1 MNKILSN
8 IMKGLLVAL
17 VLVVVT
23 GVISINMKMSSGTS
37 LVLVS
42 SSLVN
47 SINTN
52 DFTEKKDEVN
62 NKIENK
68 EEKTQENIENLED
81 KVEEVT
87 ENKEESKEE
96 TKPIQE
102 DPVKEVVE
110 TPVIK
115 EETPQVAKT
124 PEPEPTP
131 SVANPNGNYNP
142 NNDVTSNSGVTA
154 TYTGLVTAYG
164 PDCYGCYGSMTA
176 MGDYVGEGNIYY
188 NHPTY
193 GTIRIVAGDKTILN
207 KVVRITGL
215 NISSEPVIAIVR
227 DTGGDIGF
235 NKPKGIILDLLYTSE
250 RSPEVLNFG
259 MQQATVEVLN

>member
-1 MNKILSN
+1 MY
-8 IMKGLLVAL
+8 
-17 VLVVVT
+17 
-23 GVISINMKMSSGTS
+23 
-37 LVLVS
+37 VS

-47 SINTN
+47 SIQTN
-52 DFTEKKDEVN
+52 EKLESDDE
-62 NKIENK
+62 KEISK
-68 EEKTQENIENLED
+68 EEKVEDTIEEKKEIIEEIVEIPNLDPE
-81 KVEEVT
+81 
-87 ENKEESKEE
+87 
-96 TKPIQE
+96 
-102 DPVKEVVE
+102 PVKEVEIKKEEEKAE
-110 TPVIK
+110 TPAPEPK
-115 EETPQVAKT
+115 TEPQTPATPQ
-124 PEPEPTP
+124 P
-131 SVANPNGNYNP
+131 SGTYTP
-142 NNDVTSNSGVTA
+142 NNDTAASSGVSA

-164 PDCYGCYGSMTA
+164 PDCTGCYGSMTA

-193 GTIRIVAGDKTILN
+193 GTIRIVAGDRSILN

-259 MQQATVEVLN
+259 QQRATVEVLS

>member
-8 IMKGLLVAL
+8 IFKGLLITL
-17 VLVVVT
+17 VLVVIV
-23 GVISINMKMSSGTS
+23 GVVSINMKMAPSTS
-37 LVLVS
+37 MVLVS

-47 SINTN
+47 SI
-52 DFTEKKDEVN
+52 
-62 NKIENK
+62 
-68 EEKTQENIENLED
+68 KTED
-81 KVEEVT
+81 KVEVKK
-87 ENKEESKEE
+87 NEEQEE
-96 TKPIQE
+96 
-102 DPVKEVVE
+102 
-110 TPVIK
+110 IK
-115 EETPQVAKT
+115 EEETVVEEKIEEKNEEKVEEKKEEPVPVVEEVKTEVVQTPPVVEEKKQEEVA
-124 PEPEPTP
+124 PQPAP
-131 SVANPNGNYNP
+131 SVPNASGSYTP
-142 NNDVTSNSGVTA
+142 NNDASNNSGVSA

-259 MQQATVEVLN
+259 MQHATVEVLS